1 MLTTASSNRL
11 LQSRRTSTSHRCGN
25 SSTTQAYVNWCLSES
40 TLDDLMHS
48 VIDAI
53 RARGLRINATKG
65 AATELTGVLLELRE
79 PRARVS
85 RTETRGHPFSCLGEL
100 CWYLAGTNR
109 LDFIAYYLPHYK
121 LSADGNI
128 IYGGYGPRL
137 FDWDGINQV
146 QNVISLLRRKP
157 SSRQAVIQL
166 FDADDLLEE
175 HKDIPCTCSFQF
187 LIREGVLEMI
197 TFMRSNDVFFGL
209 VHDFFCFT
217 MLQELVARS
226 LGVEP
231 GTYKHAVGS
240 LHLYERDEEK
250 MDRLLSEG
258 WQSTEPIMP
267 QMPDGDPWPAVARL
281 LEAEHAIRTKGLI
294 EDSQVDD
301 LDPYWADLVRLLQVY
316 RGVKDRNP
324 LIIAEARGHMSSKAY
339 YQFIDR
345 KLSALQG
352 SN

>member
-1 MLTTASSNRL
+1 MPMTGSTNRIVIPAGP
-11 LQSRRTSTSHRCGN
+11 STLKPPRQLRQQ
-25 SSTTQAYVNWCLSES
+25 QAYVDWCLSES
-40 TLDDLMHS
+40 TFDDLMRAA
-48 VIDAI
+48 IDGI
-53 RARGLRINATKG
+53 RARGRRINATKG

-109 LDFIAYYLPHYK
+109 LDFIAYYLPQYK
-121 LSADGNI
+121 LSADGDS

-137 FDWDGINQV
+137 FDWEGVNQV
-146 QNVISLLRRKP
+146 QNVISLLKRKP

-187 LIREGVLEMI
+187 LIRDDVLEMI

-267 QMPDGDPWPAVARL
+267 HMPTGDPWPPVARL
-281 LEAEHAIRTKGLI
+281 LEAERAIRTKGPI
-294 EDSQVDD
+294 EDSQIDD
-301 LDPYWADLVRLLQVY
+301 LDPYWADLIRLLQVY
-316 RGVKDRNP
+316 RGVKDRNRST
-324 LIIAEARGHMSSKAY
+324 IADAREHMSSKAY

-345 KLSALQG
+345 KLDALER